1 MQMSSKF
8 LKISCF
14 RIEEYLVFPLVG
26 LSSLTESHLRT
37 EPSAEHVC
45 SLPSDSS
52 RVQGGQ
58 LCIHCAPCVSFS
70 LC

>member
-1 MQMSSKF
+1 MSSKF

-14 RIEEYLVFPLVG
+14 RIEEYLVFLLVG

-52 RVQGGQ
+52 RVQGD
-58 LCIHCAPCVSFS
+58 
-70 LC
+70 